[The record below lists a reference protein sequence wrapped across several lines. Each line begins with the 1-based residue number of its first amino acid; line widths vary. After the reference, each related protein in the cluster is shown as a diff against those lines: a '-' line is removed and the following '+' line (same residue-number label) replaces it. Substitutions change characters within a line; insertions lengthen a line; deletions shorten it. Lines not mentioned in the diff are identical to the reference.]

1 MFRLSAAVALLA
13 LAASSAA
20 YSISRPEDGAIW
32 DPSQPQIIAWSKV
45 NTDPQTFAITLVH
58 QASQPNTRQLLE
70 DSVDGGQGSITV
82 NPPSGG
88 WPSGTAY
95 QINFVQDSNHL
106 DSILAQSQQ
115 FDIKASTGS
124 SGSSSSSS
132 SSSSSV
138 SVSSSSSSR
147 TVSSSGT
154 TPTSLTNSQTTGSG
168 TGSGS
173 AADLNPSTTDTT
185 DAPSNTNAAS
195 TLGVQAGVFGFVAMG
210 ACALG

>member
-115 FDIKASTGS
+115 FDIKLLELSHRWRVWLRRHGWSSPCVKRHFDRIYPVGS
-124 SGSSSSSS
+124 
-132 SSSSSV
+132 V
-138 SVSSSSSSR
+138 C
-147 TVSSSGT
+147 
-154 TPTSLTNSQTTGSG
+154 
-168 TGSGS
+168 
-173 AADLNPSTTDTT
+173 
-185 DAPSNTNAAS
+185 
-195 TLGVQAGVFGFVAMG
+195 LGVVIFHCGPFVWLING
-210 ACALG
+210 LHFP